1 MKGQWGLLFAF
12 IFALIVAIF
21 AVINVDP
28 VTVDYLFGT
37 AQWPLVLV
45 ILASALLGALIV
57 GGFGIFR
64 VFRFRRENRA
74 LKRENQQ
81 LEEKLQKLKEETA
94 IGEGTKKAGTDDQS
108 ATAGLEGDSVKE
120 PVDPERASGNESDS
134 TKP

>member
-21 AVINVDP
+21 AVINVDK

-45 ILASALLGALIV
+45 ILASALLGALVV

-64 VFRFRRENRA
+64 VFRSRWEIRG
-74 LKRENQQ
+74 LKRENVQLREELERLKNTIAAEEEKQ
-81 LEEKLQKLKEETA
+81 AEDIEPASSASDAMPLEEKENAVPEE
-94 IGEGTKKAGTDDQS
+94 EKN
-108 ATAGLEGDSVKE
+108 
-120 PVDPERASGNESDS
+120 P